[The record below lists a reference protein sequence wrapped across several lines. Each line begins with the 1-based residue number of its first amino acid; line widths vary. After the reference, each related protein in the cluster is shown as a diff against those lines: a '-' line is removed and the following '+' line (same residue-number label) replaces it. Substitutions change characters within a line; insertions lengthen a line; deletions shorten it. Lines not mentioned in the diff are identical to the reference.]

1 MHGFGGLMVAQ
12 LTECARSR
20 GCDEKAVRKA
30 VRQERTS
37 AIERDGK
44 RFIGLEAAFEAH
56 RPAPVSAFEVSMAH
70 TDRHPVWPLP
80 HHH

>member
-1 MHGFGGLMVAQ
+1 MGFGGLMTAQ
-12 LTECARSR
+12 LTEYARGR

-30 VRQERTS
+30 VAQERIS

-44 RFIGLEAAFEAH
+44 RFIELKAAIEAH
-56 RPAPVSAFEVSMAH
+56 RPAAVSAFEVSMAH